1 MNLIDAI
8 QALSL
13 REKEEL
19 YSHIGKLIQEEKFY
33 KEEER
38 VRKMEKDERVRKM
51 EEVKMSVCAAMNLT
65 TYDPRSRER
74 QNVIVRIITAN
85 IFLRMGYTEDSI
97 GKAMRKDH
105 STIHHYKEIMNT
117 WIKYP
122 GFYKEELTIWN
133 QIKKEYEIDQRTI

>member
-1 MNLIDAI
+1 MNLIDEI

-19 YSHIGKLIQEEKFY
+19 YSHIGQLIYEEKFY
-33 KEEER
+33 KE
-38 VRKMEKDERVRKM
+38 DEGVRKM

-85 IFLRMGYTEDSI
+85 VLLGMGCTETSV
-97 GKAMRKDH
+97 GKAMGKDH
-105 STIHHYKEIMNT
+105 STIHHYKETMNT
-117 WIKYP
+117 WFNYP
-122 GFYKEELTIWN
+122 GLYKEEVTIWN
-133 QIKKEYEIDQRTI
+133 KIKQEYETD

>member
-19 YSHIGKLIQEEKFY
+19 YSHIGQLIQEEKFY
-33 KEEER
+33 KE
-38 VRKMEKDERVRKM
+38 DEGVRKM
-51 EEVKMSVCAAMNLT
+51 EEVKMSVCAAMGVFE
-65 TYDPRSRER
+65 YDPTNRER
-74 QNVIVRIITAN
+74 QNVIVRVITAN
-85 IFLRMGYTEDSI
+85 VLLEMGYSENSV

-105 STIHHYKEIMNT
+105 STIHHYKETLKN

-122 GFYKEELTIWN
+122 GFYKEEVTIWN
-133 QIKKEYEIDQRTI
+133 KIKQEYETD